1 MPHLIGAQSSLI
13 LCNPMACSPPG
24 SSVQGILRERILEW
38 VVIFSTV
45 DILDPEIK
53 HNCPALAGDS
63 LRLSNLEVVDI
74 IGYEIPVCRL
84 LPGTPVMSAAITR
97 HLHKLSSSPPFWTEP
112 SCCISIFSSYEIVSR
127 RVKKILIHSE
137 SM

>member
-1 MPHLIGAQSSLI
+1 MPHLIGAQSSLT
-13 LCNPMACSPPG
+13 LCNPMDCSPPG
-24 SSVQGILRERILEW
+24 SSVHGILQERILEW

-53 HNCPALAGDS
+53 PKCPALAGDS
-63 LRLSNLEVVDI
+63 LRLSHLKVVDI

-84 LPGTPVMSAAITR
+84 LPGTPVMSTAVTG
-97 HLHKLSSSPPFWTEP
+97 HLHKSSSSPPFWTEP
-112 SCCISIFSSYEIVSR
+112 SCYISIFSSYEIVSR